1 MEKFYISLSIWF
13 AFSAP
18 VFSQMTYQIMG
29 GVSPQSSPLSAGL
42 IINRQSPHDEFV
54 FNMSEVGPQY
64 FGGIKTRLDL
74 ESSFFL
80 DFGLTYTKSKSTY
93 QLKYTLIDAEHP
105 VTNHIMSET
114 EHLLFLPVNLGVKI
128 GDFELTSGI
137 RAIHSIESRSDLHQL
152 NGFENEENFITL
164 GWQGGVGYNLFGT
177 RIGIDFSSQFS
188 RVGQGMSVNDQ
199 SLELM
204 NVPGQFIFTIQR
216 NL

>member
-1 MEKFYISLSIWF
+1 
-13 AFSAP
+13 
-18 VFSQMTYQIMG
+18 MTFQVMA
-29 GVSPQSSPLSAGL
+29 GVSPQSSPVSTGL
-42 IINRQSPHDEFV
+42 IVNRQLPHDEFV
-54 FNMSEVGPQY
+54 FNMNEVGPQY

-74 ESSFFL
+74 NTSFFL

-105 VTNHIMSET
+105 VTNHIMSEA
-114 EHLLFLPVNLGVKI
+114 EHLFFLPVNVGVKM
-128 GDFELTSGI
+128 GDFEMTSGL
-137 RAIHSIESRSDLHQL
+137 RAIHSIDSRSDLQQL
-152 NGFENEENFITL
+152 DGFENEEKFISL
-164 GWQGGVGYNLFGT
+164 GWQGGIGYNLFGT

-188 RVGQGMSVNDQ
+188 RVGQGMSVNQQ